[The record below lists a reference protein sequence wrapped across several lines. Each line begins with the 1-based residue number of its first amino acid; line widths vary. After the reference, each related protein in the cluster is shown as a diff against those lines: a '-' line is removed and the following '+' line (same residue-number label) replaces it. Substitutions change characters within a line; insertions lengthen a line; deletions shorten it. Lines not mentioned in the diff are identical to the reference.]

1 MSSEPLGTDKHEV
14 PKGMNELD
22 STMPPGHL
30 QGDLTRDLPVRWVAG
45 AFQIPK
51 LSSRSEKPGGK
62 LSRLYSAF

>member
-30 QGDLTRDLPVRWVAG
+30 QGDLTRDLPVPW
-45 AFQIPK
+45 
-51 LSSRSEKPGGK
+51 
-62 LSRLYSAF
+62 